1 MEDVPCLASKTL
13 GREFPTVT
21 PEQYARAKELFIDLI
36 DKSLRDRE
44 SRLSGVSSSDPEVVR
59 EVRGL
64 LAKHFSRTI
73 MAPTGRISKTTVQN
87 RSISTIGI
95 QRITSNL
102 VGGVLSLASAVGAAI
117 FLMAVGW
124 YLQTELIRRSRVE
137 FESILTSMAEQ
148 KSRLVVQ
155 WARGHELRVQ
165 DWGRQTELQLL
176 VQSLDKKIQFPNLSE
191 IDRAEILGNA
201 EEQAKVKFVFENRV
215 AQPVKLESDTKAES
229 TAANDRSQLKY
240 AIWNRSSILL
250 ADWQF
255 KNKNAGLGGLS
266 TSVGSTILKRVFDR
280 SASSVELPRPTAEAI
295 TENYPMESEEQVVM
309 FLVPIFSPDDS
320 SQVIG
325 AMMIRSPKFLDELE
339 ELLSS
344 LVLRDSNSYLLDE
357 RGAIATK
364 ARDLS
369 NLLEL
374 PSFSVLKKIRGA
386 TIVEARDP
394 GGNVLSGFKPSD
406 DPSQWSWTK
415 PGKTISQPRNGSDI
429 IGYRD
434 YRGRDVVGAWHWIDT
449 LSRMMVLEMPKEE
462 AFKNH
467 LFIESAFRFL
477 YGVPILISLVIGV
490 LSLRR
495 AFRGIELANKSL
507 GSYVLR
513 EKIGEGGLG
522 IVYRGEH
529 KLLGR
534 AAAIKLI
541 KEPLISS
548 ATLKRFEREVRMASK
563 LSHPNTVGI
572 YDFGMS
578 KDGLLFCA
586 MELVEG
592 VNLAHF
598 ISYDPNISIDR
609 CLWILRQT
617 CGAIEEAHD
626 IGLIHRDIKPQNV
639 MICQKGQLVDLIKV
653 VDFGLAKS
661 MADNVGRDVTA
672 TRVLIG
678 TPGFIAPERLEA
690 PWIADPRID
699 IFAFGVLGVYLL
711 SGKVP
716 ILGATHDS
724 VISTLSLGRFAEL
737 CMDPKFNEFIR
748 LLAQCIS
755 PEANDRPRSM
765 SEVGTKLAGFSSR
778 FPWSEERA
786 EKWWQEN
793 EQDLIA
799 SARAKDAS
807 AT

>member
-1 MEDVPCLASKTL
+1 
-13 GREFPTVT
+13 
-21 PEQYARAKELFIDLI
+21 
-36 DKSLRDRE
+36 
-44 SRLSGVSSSDPEVVR
+44 
-59 EVRGL
+59 
-64 LAKHFSRTI
+64 
-73 MAPTGRISKTTVQN
+73 
-87 RSISTIGI
+87 
-95 QRITSNL
+95 
-102 VGGVLSLASAVGAAI
+102 
-117 FLMAVGW
+117 
-124 YLQTELIRRSRVE
+124 
-137 FESILTSMAEQ
+137 
-148 KSRLVVQ
+148 
-155 WARGHELRVQ
+155 
-165 DWGRQTELQLL
+165 
-176 VQSLDKKIQFPNLSE
+176 
-191 IDRAEILGNA
+191 
-201 EEQAKVKFVFENRV
+201 
-215 AQPVKLESDTKAES
+215 
-229 TAANDRSQLKY
+229 
-240 AIWNRSSILL
+240 
-250 ADWQF
+250 
-255 KNKNAGLGGLS
+255 
-266 TSVGSTILKRVFDR
+266 
-280 SASSVELPRPTAEAI
+280 
-295 TENYPMESEEQVVM
+295 M

-374 PSFSVLKKIRGA
+374 PTFSGLKKIRGA

-415 PGKTISQPRNGSDI
+415 PGKTISQPRNGSDV

-449 LSRMMVLEMPKEE
+449 LSRLMVLEIPKEE

-592 VNLAHF
+592 VNLANF
-598 ISYDPNISIDR
+598 ITYDPNIPIDR

-617 CGAIEEAHD
+617 CGAFEVINELGTGFLESVYEKALAIALQDKGFRVHCQHP
-626 IGLIHRDIKPQNV
+626 IHFHLRQRI
-639 MICQKGQLVDLIKV
+639 
-653 VDFGLAKS
+653 
-661 MADNVGRDVTA
+661 VG
-672 TRVLIG
+672 
-678 TPGFIAPERLEA
+678 
-690 PWIADPRID
+690 
-699 IFAFGVLGVYLL
+699 
-711 SGKVP
+711 
-716 ILGATHDS
+716 
-724 VISTLSLGRFAEL
+724 
-737 CMDPKFNEFIR
+737 EF
-748 LLAQCIS
+748 
-755 PEANDRPRSM
+755 
-765 SEVGTKLAGFSSR
+765 
-778 FPWSEERA
+778 
-786 EKWWQEN
+786 
-793 EQDLIA
+793 
-799 SARAKDAS
+799 DA
-807 AT
+807 